1 MQCNSHTQL
10 KIKIVNMILFRSAC
24 QSPERAM
31 SLVSAAEMIPGYSG
45 KYNSMVEMVKK
56 AADRGLSGDDCE
68 NV

>member
-1 MQCNSHTQL
+1 
-10 KIKIVNMILFRSAC
+10 
-24 QSPERAM
+24 M

-68 NV
+68 NI